1 MKMRSCF
8 HIRAGDQERGKMR
21 MFEDYGD
28 MLTVDEVTDILRIGK
43 NAAYD
48 LFRTGKIK
56 TLRVKRR
63 WMIPKKALIE
73 YVETESKLR

>member
-1 MKMRSCF
+1 
-8 HIRAGDQERGKMR
+8 
-21 MFEDYGD
+21 

>member
-1 MKMRSCF
+1 
-8 HIRAGDQERGKMR
+8 
-21 MFEDYGD
+21 

-73 YVETESKLR
+73 YVETESKLRWKKYRLQKKLLPMTGDAG